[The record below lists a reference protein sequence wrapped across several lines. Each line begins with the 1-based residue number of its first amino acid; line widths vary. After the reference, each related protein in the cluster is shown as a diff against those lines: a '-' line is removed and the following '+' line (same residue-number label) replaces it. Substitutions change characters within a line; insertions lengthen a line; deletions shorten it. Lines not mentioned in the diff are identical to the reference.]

1 MPRALGRPG
10 VVAEPAEL
18 GAYRAL
24 FAQTGADDA
33 QVFVRT
39 TLGPLLDHDRD
50 RGRGGDLA
58 ATVAMYL
65 ANAQHHARTCSGL
78 HIHAN
83 TLYQRFNRADDL
95 LGEGR
100 RNADRALDI
109 QLALRLHGLARRLPD
124 GDLGSGTC

>member
-1 MPRALGRPG
+1 
-10 VVAEPAEL
+10 
-18 GAYRAL
+18 RAL
-24 FAQTGADDA
+24 FTQARADDA

-39 TLGPLLDHDRD
+39 TLGPLLDHDRE

-58 ATVAMYL
+58 ATVAVYL
-65 ANAQHHARTCSGL
+65 ANAQHHARTRSAL

-83 TLYQRFNRADDL
+83 ALYQRINRADDL
-95 LGEGR
+95 LGEGW

-109 QLALRLHGLARRLPD
+109 QNSPCVCTAWRAGRPD